1 MTLRQ
6 FRLLPGVA
14 TFAFGLALIGCSSL
28 PSSGPSADVVIEPS
42 GQAAGTRLI
51 ELDLASA
58 RAAFDRRR
66 SVIGASFPRLAK
78 RNPILLGRGDVLDV
92 RVMEAGDNGLFAN
105 SQTRGTQFTAQI
117 DQAGDLFTPYG
128 GSMKAADRS
137 PEQVR
142 ETLQRSLADKAIQP
156 QVLLSVT
163 ASRGNS
169 VTVLGDVGRPG
180 LFPLSP
186 AGTRLIDAIA
196 AAGGARSASFDTAL
210 TIKRK
215 DAVATLYL
223 DDLLAERDNNI
234 LLAANDEILVASA
247 PRSYAI
253 LGAVTTS
260 GDVKFGAATVTLAEA
275 LARAGGLDSLAADAG
290 GVFVFS
296 SEPPTPDAASG
307 ERPVP
312 VLYRLDFS
320 SPQAFF
326 IARQMHLRDKD
337 VVYVASAPAVELA
350 RVLDLV
356 GRVTAVARGGVG
368 LTGDLQK
375 PR

>member
-1 MTLRQ
+1 M
-6 FRLLPGVA
+6 
-14 TFAFGLALIGCSSL
+14 
-28 PSSGPSADVVIEPS
+28 
-42 GQAAGTRLI
+42 
-51 ELDLASA
+51 
-58 RAAFDRRR
+58 
-66 SVIGASFPRLAK
+66 
-78 RNPILLGRGDVLDV
+78 
-92 RVMEAGDNGLFAN
+92 
-105 SQTRGTQFTAQI
+105 
-117 DQAGDLFTPYG
+117 
-128 GSMKAADRS
+128 RS
-137 PEQVR
+137 PPP
-142 ETLQRSLADKAIQP
+142 AA
-156 QVLLSVT
+156 
-163 ASRGNS
+163 
-169 VTVLGDVGRPG
+169 PG
-180 LFPLSP
+180 
-186 AGTRLIDAIA
+186 
-196 AAGGARSASFDTAL
+196 SASFDTAL
-210 TIKRK
+210 KRK

-234 LLAANDEILVASA
+234 LLAANNRVASA

-320 SPQAFF
+320 SPAAAFF

-337 VVYVASAPAVELA
+337 VVYVASTPAVELA

-356 GRVTAVARGGVG
+356 GRATAVARGGVG

>member
-1 MTLRQ
+1 
-6 FRLLPGVA
+6 
-14 TFAFGLALIGCSSL
+14 
-28 PSSGPSADVVIEPS
+28 
-42 GQAAGTRLI
+42 
-51 ELDLASA
+51 
-58 RAAFDRRR
+58 
-66 SVIGASFPRLAK
+66 
-78 RNPILLGRGDVLDV
+78 
-92 RVMEAGDNGLFAN
+92 
-105 SQTRGTQFTAQI
+105 
-117 DQAGDLFTPYG
+117 
-128 GSMKAADRS
+128 
-137 PEQVR
+137 
-142 ETLQRSLADKAIQP
+142 
-156 QVLLSVT
+156 VLLSVT

-337 VVYVASAPAVELA
+337 VVFVASAPAVELA

-356 GRVTAVARGGVG
+356 GRATAVARGGVG